1 MERPITYRQYV
12 NYQLPKQYTYSDLT
26 EDEKKMADF
35 INPQCQIALHNAR
48 EVEKLIKR
56 DSNGLII
63 MEDPKDRQIQLLM
76 DHIAKMTNQLNTLTN
91 QFEKLKSNIPLN
103 EY

>member
-1 MERPITYRQYV
+1 MERPITYRQHI
-12 NYQLPKQYTYSDLT
+12 NNQLPKQYTYSDLT

-35 INPQCQIALHNAR
+35 INPQCQIALQNAR

-63 MEDPKDRQIQLLM
+63 ISDPKDRQIQLLM
-76 DHIAKMTNQLNTLTN
+76 EHMAKMTEQLNALTL
-91 QFEKLKSNIPLN
+91 QLALRA
-103 EY
+103 

>member
-1 MERPITYRQYV
+1 MNHFEIGPITYREFI

-35 INPQCQIALHNAR
+35 INPQCQIALQNAR

-56 DSNGLII
+56 DSNGIII

-76 DHIAKMTNQLNTLTN
+76 EHMAKMTNQLNALTN
-91 QFEKLKSNIPLN
+91 QFEELKKI
-103 EY
+103 